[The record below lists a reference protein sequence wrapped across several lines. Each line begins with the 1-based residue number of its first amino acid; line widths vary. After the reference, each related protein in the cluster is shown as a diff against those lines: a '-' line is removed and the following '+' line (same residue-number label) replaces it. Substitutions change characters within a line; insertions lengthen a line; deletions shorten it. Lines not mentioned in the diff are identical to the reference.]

1 MELTPGTLLGGRYRV
16 GALLGS
22 GGMGSVYAGVQE
34 GLNRKVALKVLHP
47 HLSGERELIER
58 FKREAHSIA
67 TLAHPNVVQIND
79 FQTNEG
85 EPPFIVMELLEGES
99 LNHLLKRESQ
109 LPPERVAYIA
119 VQVLSALGAAHR
131 SNIVH
136 RDIKPDNI
144 YLSSTS
150 VQADLVKVLD
160 FGVAKVL
167 RDDKDPKI
175 TRTGF
180 VVGTLSYMAPEQ
192 AKGEPLD
199 GRADLYSLGA
209 VMYLALAGRK
219 AFDAG
224 STPAL
229 VAQILRDSPVPLA
242 AVRTDIDTKLSDIVM
257 RALEKDRDKRFANA
271 EAMATALTPFARAT
285 TAMAEVRPTDP
296 HPHALSSVP
305 TVRHAAATTEPP
317 ATTEPQAAATTD
329 EDPISKAPEGQRRP
343 RRTPVPDA
351 APETTLRSHAE
362 RKATLP
368 SNLAPMPL
376 MIQSSA
382 SLNPELHTA
391 AESLSPAPEIVQA
404 SPAQRV
410 HLPPQEKEKKSAPL
424 LWLAITLVPL
434 TLIALFGAFYVTKIL
449 LSPTPSASG
458 TLTAPLSSTVIPAPS
473 ADATDTAPPA
483 SATTVQGLAA
493 SAAHSIKPTHVTQA
507 PSGSST
513 PSAGR
518 TELVDP
524 FNGPAPS
531 STTSAS
537 PPPAT
542 SPTTSST
549 APASTSSAHHGN
561 GNGNGNGHG
570 HGQDLNPFE

>member
-34 GLNRKVALKVLHP
+34 GLNRKVALKVLHA
-47 HLSGERELIER
+47 HLAGERELIER

-99 LNHLLKRESQ
+99 LNQLLKRQPQ
-109 LPPERVAYIA
+109 LAVERVAYIA
-119 VQVLSALGAAHR
+119 VQVLSALGAAHK
-131 SNIVH
+131 NDIVH
-136 RDIKPDNI
+136 SDIKPDNI

-167 RDDKDPKI
+167 HDDKDPKI
-175 TRTGF
+175 TRAGF

-219 AFDAG
+219 AFDAA

-229 VAQILRDSPVPLA
+229 VAQILRESPVPLA
-242 AVRTDIDTKLSDIVM
+242 AVRTDVDTKLCDIVM
-257 RALEKDRDKRFANA
+257 RALDKDRNKRFANA
-271 EAMATALTPFARAT
+271 EEMATALTPFARAT
-285 TAMAEVRPTDP
+285 NTMPEVRATDP
-296 HPHALSSVP
+296 LPQALSSVD
-305 TVRHAAATTEPP
+305 TVRRHAATLVTEPLP
-317 ATTEPQAAATTD
+317 RMD
-329 EDPISKAPEGQRRP
+329 EAPISKAPEGQRRP

-351 APETTLRSHAE
+351 VPETTLRSHAE
-362 RKATLP
+362 RMATLP
-368 SNLAPMPL
+368 SGLGPL
-376 MIQSSA
+376 PVIIQSSSA
-382 SLNPELHTA
+382 
-391 AESLSPAPEIVQA
+391 PAPQIQSTPQTPSPPPQIVQA

-410 HLPPQEKEKKSAPL
+410 HLGAPENKRKSTTL

-434 TLIALFGAFYVTKIL
+434 TLIALMAAFYATRSL
-449 LSPTPSASG
+449 LY
-458 TLTAPLSSTVIPAPS
+458 
-473 ADATDTAPPA
+473 
-483 SATTVQGLAA
+483 
-493 SAAHSIKPTHVTQA
+493 
-507 PSGSST
+507 
-513 PSAGR
+513 
-518 TELVDP
+518 
-524 FNGPAPS
+524 
-531 STTSAS
+531 
-537 PPPAT
+537 AT
-542 SPTTSST
+542 SPTTTALTPVPSSEPTAKATTTTSSSGTTVPGLASST
-549 APASTSSAHHGN
+549 AHALRPHVAQAPATSASPSAGRRAIVVPFNAATSIATTTPPPSSSTTPSASASATGN
-561 GNGNGNGHG
+561 PGHRV
-570 HGQDLNPFE
+570 DDSRNMF